1 MVSVSDRLL
10 FKFLSRVVVS
20 DFSRKHLRHV
30 CRGAGASSTES
41 SQVYRTDLPV
51 DSGTRVDL
59 ELGELQSRLDSIDNY
74 WTKFEDLHEK
84 FFFARDSAILD
95 HLYARDQV
103 YNRCLTHYTTARA
116 ALVQAMSTK
125 GDGPEPHESLRRPVV
140 QLSTGGTIRPL
151 LPEISLPRFSGDY
164 TQWTSFRDLF
174 SSMVYYL
181 MGCLSGEALQ
191 LVKSLTISEES
202 VAIARQ
208 ALVNR
213 YENPRLL
220 ISPQLDQLFGS
231 PPMKNDTAFELN
243 YLMNSVAEAL
253 NSLAAL
259 GVPTTEWNCVVL
271 YVVSHRLTPK
281 LREAW
286 ECRIGSAVS
295 YPTYSDLR
303 EFLTGRARAMESI
316 EDSMAAQGKSASS
329 RPGVGGSG
337 SSRATVASASLGE
350 TGPVLRK
357 SSPRQSFS
365 SDSGCAF
372 CHGSHFIAS
381 CQTFRDLPMADR
393 KRHVISASLCF
404 NCLGRHRVAVCQTSR
419 RCQTCGEKHYTL
431 IHNDNRAMSPRQS
444 RAHSPIQ
451 PLSHTT
457 SEAGPASTRS

>member
-1 MVSVSDRLL
+1 M
-10 FKFLSRVVVS
+10 
-20 DFSRKHLRHV
+20 
-30 CRGAGASSTES
+30 
-41 SQVYRTDLPV
+41 
-51 DSGTRVDL
+51 
-59 ELGELQSRLDSIDNY
+59 
-74 WTKFEDLHEK
+74 
-84 FFFARDSAILD
+84 
-95 HLYARDQV
+95 
-103 YNRCLTHYTTARA
+103 
-116 ALVQAMSTK
+116 
-125 GDGPEPHESLRRPVV
+125 

-164 TQWTSFRDLF
+164 TQRTSFRDLF
-174 SSMVYYL
+174 SSMVSSNNDLAKVAKMHYFV
-181 MGCLSGEALQ
+181 GCLSGEA
-191 LVKSLTISEES
+191 VSF
-202 VAIARQ
+202 AIAWQ

-220 ISPQLDQLFGS
+220 ISAQLDQLFGS
-231 PPMKNDTAFELN
+231 PPMKNDTFELN
-243 YLMNSVAEAL
+243 RLMNSVAEAL
-253 NSLAAL
+253 NSLGAL
-259 GVPTTEWNCVVL
+259 GVPTTDWNCVVV
-271 YVVSHRLTPK
+271 YVISHRLTPR

-303 EFLTGRARAMESI
+303 KFLTGRARAMESI
-316 EDSMAAQGKSASS
+316 EDSIAAQGKSASS

-337 SSRATVASASLGE
+337 SSRATVASASVGE
-350 TGPVLRK
+350 TGAVLRK

-372 CHGSHFIAS
+372 CHGYHFIAS

-419 RCQTCGEKHYTL
+419 RCQTCGERHHTL
-431 IHNDNRAMSPRQS
+431 IHKDNRAMSPRQL

-457 SEAGPASTRS
+457 SEAGPGSTRS

>member
-1 MVSVSDRLL
+1 MP
-10 FKFLSRVVVS
+10 
-20 DFSRKHLRHV
+20 
-30 CRGAGASSTES
+30 
-41 SQVYRTDLPV
+41 YP
-51 DSGTRVDL
+51 
-59 ELGELQSRLDSIDNY
+59 
-74 WTKFEDLHEK
+74 
-84 FFFARDSAILD
+84 
-95 HLYARDQV
+95 LYYCSCCTGPGDV
-103 YNRCLTHYTTARA
+103 NP
-116 ALVQAMSTK
+116 
-125 GDGPEPHESLRRPVV
+125 GDGPELHESLRRPVV
-140 QLSTGGTIRPL
+140 PLSTGGTIRPL

-174 SSMVYYL
+174 SLMVSSNNELAKVAKMHYL

-202 VAIARQ
+202 FAIAWQ

-220 ISPQLDQLFGS
+220 ISAELDQLFGS
-231 PPMKNDTAFELN
+231 PPMRNNTVFELN
-243 YLMNSVAEAL
+243 RLMNSVAEAL
-253 NSLAAL
+253 NSLGAL
-259 GVPTTEWNCVVL
+259 GVATTEWNCVVV

-303 EFLTGRARAMESI
+303 EFLTGRTRAMESI
-316 EDSMAAQGKSASS
+316 EDLMAAQGKSASS

-337 SSRATVASASLGE
+337 FSRATVASASVGE
-350 TGPVLRK
+350 TGPALRE

-381 CQTFRDLPMADR
+381 CQTFRDLPLVDR

-404 NCLGRHRVAVCQTSR
+404 N
-419 RCQTCGEKHYTL
+419 
-431 IHNDNRAMSPRQS
+431 
-444 RAHSPIQ
+444 
-451 PLSHTT
+451 
-457 SEAGPASTRS
+457 